1 LRRGLYDFS
10 DDAILPVICPTCQGT
25 AGKHVT
31 TSRCARSGEVLM
43 YFAAVVLFVL
53 SGLFYSAGHRELGSV
68 GVELCRYGSV
78 FCDSPHYVLVGAILA
93 TLWAS
98 FVSIR

>member
-1 LRRGLYDFS
+1 MPL
-10 DDAILPVICPTCQGT
+10 ICPTCQR
-25 AGKHVT
+25 AFEQRIT
-31 TSRCARSGEVLM
+31 TSRRSGRVLM

-53 SGLFYSAGHRELGSV
+53 SGLFYSAGQRELGSV
-68 GVELCRYGSV
+68 GVEVCRYGGT
-78 FCDSPHYVLVGAILA
+78 FCDSPHYVLVGAIVA

>member
-1 LRRGLYDFS
+1 MTASRRS
-10 DDAILPVICPTCQGT
+10 
-25 AGKHVT
+25 AG
-31 TSRCARSGEVLM
+31 VLM

-53 SGLFYSAGHRELGSV
+53 SGLFHSAGQRELGSV
-68 GVELCRYGSV
+68 GVEVCHYGGT

>member
-1 LRRGLYDFS
+1 
-10 DDAILPVICPTCQGT
+10 
-25 AGKHVT
+25 
-31 TSRCARSGEVLM
+31 M

-53 SGLFYSAGHRELGSV
+53 SGLFYSAGQRELGSV
-68 GVELCRYGSV
+68 GVEVCRYGRT
-78 FCDSPHYVLVGAILA
+78 FCDSPHYVLVGAIVA

>member
-1 LRRGLYDFS
+1 MTAARRS
-10 DDAILPVICPTCQGT
+10 
-25 AGKHVT
+25 AG
-31 TSRCARSGEVLM
+31 VLM

-53 SGLFYSAGHRELGSV
+53 SGLFYSAGQRELGSV
-68 GVELCRYGSV
+68 GVEVCHYGGT

>member
-1 LRRGLYDFS
+1 MTASRRS
-10 DDAILPVICPTCQGT
+10 
-25 AGKHVT
+25 AG
-31 TSRCARSGEVLM
+31 VLM
-43 YFAAVVLFVL
+43 YFAAVLLFVL
-53 SGLFYSAGHRELGSV
+53 SGLFYSAGQRELGSV
-68 GVELCRYGSV
+68 GVEVCHDGGT

>member
-1 LRRGLYDFS
+1 MPL
-10 DDAILPVICPTCQGT
+10 ICPTCQQARLASAIT
-25 AGKHVT
+25 ALRRAEKL
-31 TSRCARSGEVLM
+31 LM
-43 YFAAVVLFVL
+43 YFAAVVLFIL
-53 SGLFYSAGHRELGSV
+53 TGLFYSAGERELGSV
-68 GVELCRYGSV
+68 GVEVCRYGGT

>member
-1 LRRGLYDFS
+1 MPL
-10 DDAILPVICPTCQGT
+10 ICPTCQR
-25 AGKHVT
+25 AFEQRIT
-31 TSRCARSGEVLM
+31 TSRRSGRVLM

-53 SGLFYSAGHRELGSV
+53 SGLFYSAGQRELGSV
-68 GVELCRYGSV
+68 GVEVCRYGST
-78 FCDSPHYVLVGAILA
+78 FCDSPHYVLVGAIVA